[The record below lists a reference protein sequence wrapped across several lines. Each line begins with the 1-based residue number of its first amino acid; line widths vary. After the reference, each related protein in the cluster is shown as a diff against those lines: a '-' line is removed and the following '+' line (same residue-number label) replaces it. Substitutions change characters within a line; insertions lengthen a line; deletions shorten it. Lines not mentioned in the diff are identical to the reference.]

1 MLAVHFPSLD
11 QQLHLCV
18 EDTSPLRGSMSGDFS
33 SDVSHFWRSVKI
45 CNISAAG
52 KALKSPLLLWNWD
65 GDPIWVQPYSPSE
78 ITLMQKL
85 PMYHHANMKKK
96 QARIMSTEV
105 LSFLTISDSPTLLIN
120 ALVKTPLPQLWK
132 PSGFQL
138 NECSYKW
145 SLTLL
150 LPLNTTFPRKG
161 PACLTRLFF
170 FFPLQIALQY
180 QTLERNHTHLHL
192 QDPSVVL
199 HPEETIPQTQEEA
212 FFKKYHAH
220 SPQPKRSTCQAA
232 QMSWQYPLRWSWKVP
247 FLTVHIVENRGC
259 WLCLISLPKFLIAYC
274 LGRSKRTALLPLLTE
289 TKQVSRRWK
298 EMA

>member
-85 PMYHHANMKKK
+85 PMYHNANMKKK

-138 NECSYKW
+138 NERSYKR

-170 FFPLQIALQY
+170 FFSPPDCTPVPNIRTKSHSSALAGSQRGSPSW
-180 QTLERNHTHLHL
+180 RNNPT
-192 QDPSVVL
+192 D
-199 HPEETIPQTQEEA
+199 TG
-212 FFKKYHAH
+212 
-220 SPQPKRSTCQAA
+220 
-232 QMSWQYPLRWSWKVP
+232 
-247 FLTVHIVENRGC
+247 RGI
-259 WLCLISLPKFLIAYC
+259 L
-274 LGRSKRTALLPLLTE
+274 
-289 TKQVSRRWK
+289 
-298 EMA
+298 